1 MLRIWLKQ
9 ISRHV
14 RCKEQQQNKRKKQRK
29 TGLLITLNERKDRY
43 SVAGLLSRLI
53 FVAAIDA
60 IFVALKLHHA
70 RCETLA
76 AGNFS
81 KLALNLTQF
90 ERAIFTLPTCAQ
102 KLLHGSLR
110 KKKLCG
116 NVPLL
121 NR

>member
-29 TGLLITLNERKDRY
+29 TGLLITLNERKDKH

-60 IFVALKLHHA
+60 IFVALKLHHVA
-70 RCETLA
+70 
-76 AGNFS
+76 
-81 KLALNLTQF
+81 KPWQ
-90 ERAIFTLPTCAQ
+90 RAISAN
-102 KLLHGSLR
+102 LL
-110 KKKLCG
+110 
-116 NVPLL
+116 
-121 NR
+121 